1 MSTAI
6 DGRVSTERQ
15 TLAHTIDQPIER
27 LTASVHAPG
36 ETLRPEEIFRGAG

>member
-6 DGRVSTERQ
+6 DGRVATERQ

-27 LTASVHAPG
+27 LTG
-36 ETLRPEEIFRGAG
+36 IGACAR